1 MACLDPISDAA
12 TSKGNVLLIDDDRH
26 LRTAYG
32 RILRQAGFTVAEL
45 ADGRSVA
52 PALAAETFDVVISDI
67 RLVDVN
73 GIEVLRAAHALEP
86 ELPVVLMTGDGDL
99 KSAMEAIELGALRY
113 LTKPIAPSELR
124 QIAEVAVNTH
134 AEAKAKRHKLKRLE
148 SVERADSD
156 RADLSA
162 RFDRALASVQM
173 AFQPIVRWSDRST
186 YAFEALVRNSE
197 PTMRAPDV
205 LFAAAEELDRLH
217 ELGRAIRREVANTIA
232 STGSTTPVFVNLHPR
247 DLEDEELYSA
257 SAPLSKFAGQ
267 VVLEI
272 TERASLGD
280 VSDFQGRL
288 ARLRERGSRLA
299 LDDLGAGYAGLSAFA
314 QLRPDVVKLDM
325 SLVRGVD
332 QDVTKQRLVEMVIGL
347 CSGFGILVVTEG
359 IETAQERD
367 TLVRLGCDL
376 LQGYHFAR
384 PGPAFPAV
392 PWSALAGP
400 RGP

>member
-1 MACLDPISDAA
+1 MACLDQLPDAA
-12 TSKGNVLLIDDDRH
+12 ISKGNVLLIDDDRH

-45 ADGRSVA
+45 ADGRSVV

-73 GIEVLRAAHALEP
+73 GIEVLRAAHQLEP

-99 KSAMEAIELGALRY
+99 KSAMQAIELGALRY
-113 LTKPIAPSELR
+113 LTKPIAPAELR
-124 QIAEVAVNTH
+124 QIAEVAVSTH
-134 AEAKAKRHKLKRLE
+134 AEAKAKRHKLERLE
-148 SVERADSD
+148 SVEQAETSRVELA
-156 RADLSA
+156 A

-173 AFQPIVRWSDRST
+173 AYQPIVRWSDRST
-186 YAFEALVRNSE
+186 YAFEALVRNGE
-197 PTMRAPDV
+197 PTLRAPDV
-205 LFAAAEELDRLH
+205 LFAAAEELGRLH
-217 ELGRAIRREVANTIA
+217 DLGRAIRRDVANTIA
-232 STGSTTPVFVNLHPR
+232 ASGVATPVFVNLHPR
-247 DLEDEELYSA
+247 DLEDDELYSPT
-257 SAPLSKFAGQ
+257 APLSKFAPQ

-272 TERASLGD
+272 TERASLGS
-280 VSDFQGRL
+280 VSDFE
-288 ARLRERGSRLA
+288 ARLQALRARGSRLA

-384 PGPAFPAV
+384 PGPAFPVV
-392 PWSALAGP
+392 PWSALVGP